1 MMSTEQTLHGELLFN
16 EPLSRHTSWR
26 VGGPA
31 RRFYRPTDID
41 DLAAF
46 LQQLPADEP
55 LMWLGLGSNLLIRDG
70 GFPGTVIATAGRLQS
85 IMISGSTVSAEV
97 GAYCSKLARQ
107 AAKSALKGAAFWAG
121 IPGTV
126 GGALAMNAGAH
137 GSETWDFVTQ
147 IKTVNRKGE
156 IHLRSKSDF
165 EVGYRHVRGFED
177 EWFVSATMQFAK
189 GDAEFEKQQI
199 RDWLKTRNASQPT
212 NQPCAGSVFRNPP
225 GDHAGRLIEDAGLK
239 GLRIGDASVSEKH
252 ANFIVNNGEATA
264 SDIETLIQ
272 EVQQKVEQMSGI
284 RLQPE
289 VHIAGEFA

>member
-16 EPLSRHTSWR
+16 EPLSSHTSWR

-31 RRFYRPTDID
+31 RRFYRPADID

-55 LMWLGLGSNLLIRDG
+55 LMWLGLGSNLLVRDG
-70 GFPGTVIATAGRLQS
+70 GFSGTVIATAGRLQT
-85 IMISGSTVSAEV
+85 IVINGNTVSAEV

-107 AAKSALKGAAFWAG
+107 TARSALKGAAFWAG

-126 GGALAMNAGAH
+126 GGAVAMNAGAH

-147 IKTVNRKGE
+147 VKTVNRAGE
-156 IHLRSKSDF
+156 IHLRSKNEF
-165 EVGYRHVRGFED
+165 EVGYRHVRGHED
-177 EWFVSATMQFAK
+177 EWFVAATMQFAK

-225 GDHAGRLIEDAGLK
+225 GDHAGRLIESAGLK

-252 ANFIVNNGEATA
+252 ANFIVNNGAA
-264 SDIETLIQ
+264 SAADIETLIGQ
-272 EVQQKVEQMSGI
+272 VQQKVEETFGI
-284 RLQPE
+284 RLIPE

>member
-1 MMSTEQTLHGELLFN
+1 MMSTEQTLQGELRFN
-16 EPLSRHTSWR
+16 EPLSNHTSWR

-31 RRFYRPTDID
+31 RRFYRPADID

-46 LQQLPADEP
+46 LQQLPESEP
-55 LMWLGLGSNLLIRDG
+55 LMWLGLGSNLLMRDG

-85 IMISGSTVSAEV
+85 IVINGTTVSAEV

-107 AAKSALKGAAFWAG
+107 TAKSGLKGAAFWAG

-147 IKTVNRKGE
+147 IKTVNRAGE
-156 IHLRSKSDF
+156 IHLRSKKEFDVS
-165 EVGYRHVRGFED
+165 YRHVRGFED

-225 GDHAGRLIEDAGLK
+225 GDHAGRLIETTGLK
-239 GLRIGDASVSEKH
+239 GLRVGGASVSEKH
-252 ANFIVNNGEATA
+252 ANFIVNDGEASA
-264 SDIETLIQ
+264 ADIESLI
-272 EVQQKVEQMSGI
+272 ELVQKKVEQASGI
-284 RLQPE
+284 KLIPE
-289 VHIAGEFA
+289 VHIAGEFS